1 MKGVLFIHLRRY
13 LDSEYPELQWNEI
26 LYECGINQLLA
37 TGWEYPDHAID
48 CIVRS
53 SARRLN
59 RSTGEIYYGFGK
71 LSIYEFRKEYRRA
84 FDEHPD
90 SRSFFT
96 QLNDIVGDSILHTP
110 DVQPPEFEVR
120 ENDMSVDLTYRSPR
134 KMFAYIRGIIDG
146 LLEIYGESARV
157 EIVDETDDGATFR
170 ITYS

>member
-13 LDSEYPELQWNEI
+13 LESEHPDLRWNEI
-26 LYECGINQLLA
+26 LYECGINQLFA
-37 TGWEYPDHAID
+37 TGWEYPDRAID

-71 LSIYEFRKEYRRA
+71 RSIYEFRKEYRRS
-84 FDEHPD
+84 FDEHPS

-96 QLNDIVGDSILHTP
+96 RLNDIVRESILNTP

-120 ENDMSVDLTYRSPR
+120 ENGESVDLTYRSPR
-134 KMFAYIRGIIDG
+134 KMLAYIRGIIDG
-146 LLEIYGESARV
+146 LLEMYGESARV
-157 EIVDETDDGATFR
+157 EIVDESDDSATFR
-170 ITYS
+170 ITYT